1 MIAEVMVDTNVLV
14 YAASTLASDADK
26 ARIARDLLFN
36 QSVGLS
42 AQVMQEFLVVSTRKV
57 RKGWSLDD
65 ALDWIEALE
74 DFRACRSIHLSS
86 GLVRSSR
93 SDTGCPTGMALYS
106 PPRTASKPLFSTPKI
121 STTGSSTVRL
131 VSKIRSDPAK

>member
-74 DFRACRSIHLSS
+74 DFPCLPVDSS
-86 GLVRSSR
+86 LVRFGAELSIRYRLSYWDGAILAAAHR
-93 SDTGCPTGMALYS
+93 LEASILY
-106 PPRTASKPLFSTPKI
+106 TEDLNHGQLY
-121 STTGSSTVRL
+121 GSVR
-131 VSKIRSDPAK
+131 VENPFRPN